1 MSESKQEER
10 RRATRQKV
18 LEAASRVFVERGYH
32 APLIADIV
40 AEAGVGQGTFYR
52 YFDSKRQVIEIL
64 LDEIVG
70 GLLSQFVEMSE
81 SLPDSAE
88 AYRRASEQSILRVA
102 EAMDT
107 QQALCSMFLREG
119 PSVDSAFA
127 EKLDGILA
135 RFAELAQF
143 FLEHAITN
151 GFARPCR
158 ADVVAQAL
166 VGMALRLFEARGRGL
181 FSDLDASTLVA
192 EGVALIFQ
200 GIGPETAEG

>member
-1 MSESKQEER
+1 MAESKQEER
-10 RRATRQKV
+10 KRATRRKL

-32 APLIADIV
+32 APLIADMV

-64 LDEIVG
+64 LDEIAG

-88 AYRRASEQSILRVA
+88 AYRRASEQAILRVA
-102 EAMDT
+102 EVMDT
-107 QQALCSMFLREG
+107 QQELCSMFLREG
-119 PSVDSAFA
+119 PSVDFAFA

-135 RFAELAQF
+135 RFAELARF
-143 FLEHAITN
+143 FLDHAITN

-158 ADVVAQAL
+158 SDVVSQAL
-166 VGMALRLFEARGRGL
+166 VGMALGLFESRRRGL
-181 FSDLDASTLVA
+181 FSDLDASALVA

-200 GIGPETAEG
+200 GIGPETVED